1 MASGKLSPRQ
11 KMINMMYL
19 VLLALL
25 AMNVSKE
32 VLDAFDNLKQKL
44 SVSVG
49 NANDNANAFIDGM
62 KAEINDEIEDEG
74 KRTNEGLLDTLDMIK
89 GKTTAIIGLI
99 NGHMA
104 QMDSIAQ
111 PDPETG
117 EYGKKDELEKNL
129 QYWMVGADGDEQA
142 NDGRGGGEGY
152 KLRNAFDQYYAELAE
167 IYNYNVKGDSLKI
180 TPEVLKDTI
189 GTTGETKSWERYTFD
204 APVIANMAVLEA
216 LKLDVYEKQKELLDL
231 LNGRLGVATFKVD
244 KVVPIDAPTSAIVP
258 AGLQYTTN
266 LYVAMSSSAIKPK
279 FSSSNGSIK
288 MSEDGN
294 SATLTIPASGSVIP
308 KNGKE
313 GVQKYTAS
321 IQVPKATGGF
331 DILPVEGQ
339 FVVRKPEIVVTS
351 AAIQVL
357 YLQCGN
363 DVNIDVPALGDQY
376 KPVITASSAQV
387 IPSKSVAKKFRI
399 VPSAKTCRVT
409 VNSNTNGQKI
419 KIGDVDYKVIRP
431 PKPTIDMAVNGKPT
445 SGATPVPKT
454 SRVQVRLVP
463 DADFRSNLPE
473 DARYMISSIDV
484 LAQLSLG
491 PPTKVN
497 SVSANGKDATK
508 AISVSLGTQVRQAR
522 PGTKV
527 YIRINNI
534 YRINFANKRVEE
546 KFTEVERMLSIV
558 VR

>member
-1 MASGKLSPRQ
+1 
-11 KMINMMYL
+11 MMYL

-44 SVSVG
+44 SVSAA
-49 NANDNANAFIDGM
+49 NANDNANGFIAGM
-62 KAEINDEIEDEG
+62 KQEINDEINDEG
-74 KRTNEGLLDTLDMIK
+74 KKTNEGLLDTLDQIK
-89 GKTTAIIGLI
+89 GKTSTLIGKI
-99 NGHMA
+99 NKHMA

-129 QYWMVGADGDEQA
+129 QYWMTGADGDEQA

-152 KLRNAFDQYYAELAE
+152 KLRDAFDSYYAELAD

-180 TPEVLKDTI
+180 TPEVLQDTT
-189 GTTGETKSWERYTFD
+189 GTDGETKSWERYTFD

-244 KVVPIDAPTSAIVP
+244 KVVAIDAPTSAIVP
-258 AGLQYTTN
+258 AGLQYQTN
-266 LYVAMSSSAIKPK
+266 LYVAMSSSAIKPT
-279 FSSSNGSIK
+279 FSSGSGNVK
-288 MSEDGN
+288 LAEDGN
-294 SATLTIPASGSVIP
+294 SATLTISANGNVIP
-308 KNGKE
+308 KNSKE
-313 GVQKYTAS
+313 GIQKYTAS
-321 IQVPKATGGF
+321 IRVPKATGGF

-339 FVVRKPEIVVTS
+339 FTVRKPEIVITS
-351 AAIQVL
+351 AAIQLL

-376 KPVITASSAQV
+376 KPIITASSAQV

-399 VPSAKTCRVT
+399 VPTAKTCRLT

-431 PKPTIDMAVNGKPT
+431 PKPTIDMAVNGKAT

-454 SRVQVRLVP
+454 SRVAVRLVP
-463 DADFRSNLPE
+463 DSDFRSNLPE

-497 SVSANGKDATK
+497 SISASGKDATK
-508 AISVSLGTQVRQAR
+508 PIAISLGTQVRQAR

-527 YIRINNI
+527 FIRINNI

-558 VR
+558 VK

>member
-1 MASGKLSPRQ
+1 
-11 KMINMMYL
+11 
-19 VLLALL
+19 
-25 AMNVSKE
+25 
-32 VLDAFDNLKQKL
+32 
-44 SVSVG
+44 
-49 NANDNANAFIDGM
+49 
-62 KAEINDEIEDEG
+62 
-74 KRTNEGLLDTLDMIK
+74 
-89 GKTTAIIGLI
+89 
-99 NGHMA
+99 
-104 QMDSIAQ
+104 
-111 PDPETG
+111 
-117 EYGKKDELEKNL
+117 
-129 QYWMVGADGDEQA
+129 
-142 NDGRGGGEGY
+142 
-152 KLRNAFDQYYAELAE
+152 
-167 IYNYNVKGDSLKI
+167 
-180 TPEVLKDTI
+180 
-189 GTTGETKSWERYTFD
+189 
-204 APVIANMAVLEA
+204 
-216 LKLDVYEKQKELLDL
+216 DL

-244 KVVPIDAPTSAIVP
+244 KVVAIDAPTSAIVP
-258 AGLQYTTN
+258 AGLQYQTN
-266 LYVAMSSSAIKPK
+266 LYVAMSSTAIKPK

-288 MSEDGN
+288 TAEDGN
-294 SATLTIPASGSVIP
+294 SALLTIPASGSVIP

-313 GVQKYTAS
+313 GIQKYTAS

-339 FVVRKPEIVVTS
+339 FTVRKPEIVITS

-399 VPSAKTCRVT
+399 VPTAKTCRVT

-463 DADFRSNLPE
+463 DSDFRSNLPE

-497 SVSANGKDATK
+497 SVSASGKDATK
-508 AISVSLGTQVRQAR
+508 AIAVSLGTQVRQAR

>member
-1 MASGKLSPRQ
+1 
-11 KMINMMYL
+11 MMYL

-32 VLDAFDNLKQKL
+32 VLDAFDNLKLKL
-44 SVSVG
+44 QVSAE
-49 NANDNANAFIDGM
+49 NAQENGIGFIDGM
-62 KAEINDEIEDEG
+62 KAEIREEIENEG
-74 KRTNEGLLDTLDMIK
+74 KTTNEGLLDTLDMIS
-89 GKTTAIIGLI
+89 GKTAAIINKI
-99 NGHMA
+99 NGHMT
-104 QMDSIAQ
+104 QMDSIAGR
-111 PDPETG
+111 DPETG
-117 EYGKKDELEKNL
+117 ELEKKDELEKNL
-129 QYWMVGADGDEQA
+129 QYWMKGADGDELA
-142 NDGRGGGEGY
+142 NGGRGGGQAY
-152 KLRNAFDQYYAELAE
+152 KLRNDIDQYTKDLVAIYNFNAVDSARINDAELQTRLLQDTLGTD
-167 IYNYNVKGDSLKI
+167 GD
-180 TPEVLKDTI
+180 P
-189 GTTGETKSWERYTFD
+189 KSWERYTFD
-204 APVIANMAVLEA
+204 APVVANMAILEA
-216 LKLDVYEKQKELLDL
+216 LKLDIYEKQKELLDL
-231 LNGRLGVATFKVD
+231 LNNRLGVATFKVD
-244 KVVPIDAPTSAIVP
+244 KVVPIDAPISAIVP
-258 AGLQYTTN
+258 AGLQYETR

-279 FSSSNGSIK
+279 FSASSGSVK
-288 MSEDGN
+288 TAEDGN

-313 GVQKYTAS
+313 GIQKYTAN
-321 IQVPKATGGF
+321 IQVPKATGGY
-331 DILPVEGQ
+331 DNLTVEGQ

-376 KPVITASSAQV
+376 KPNITASSAQV

-409 VNSNTNGQKI
+409 VNSITNGKKI

-497 SVSANGKDATK
+497 SVSASGKDATK
-508 AISVSLGTQVRQAR
+508 AIAVSLGTQVRQAR